1 MIDTFCVNRALLE
14 QLITVMI
21 NLYYKM
27 ERYIELDIETI
38 RFEAEDVIVTSN
50 DNIIPGGNGNG
61 DTGSGGIGV

>member
-1 MIDTFCVNRALLE
+1 MEI
-14 QLITVMI
+14 
-21 NLYYKM
+21 YKM

-50 DNIIPGGNGNG
+50 NDNIIPGGNGNG